1 MPASSPTATPG
12 TPPSR
17 RFHVVLCL
25 LGSAACTALAFPPIQ
40 LWPAIFIAVMLLI
53 HAARIASSTRSVL
66 LWAFGIYWVM
76 WLWIDA
82 WIIDVTGAGW
92 PALAAYMAVYAGVA
106 VWCLRRFESH
116 PLLRRLPTAWTAPVV
131 FVGLECVRGLV
142 IFDGY
147 AWYLIGQPLIDAP
160 VLAQLAD
167 LFGIWWGSF
176 FVAAVAGLAA
186 DVLRPRWRRSGRSGV
201 IVACLLTASVPY
213 GIWRL
218 SQVEALEPGP
228 AVLAIQTNLP
238 QNNKVRWTT
247 EAMDRDVASFVALT
261 EEAVGVVGLP
271 DLVVW
276 PETMVPGFGFDP
288 VSRGQLAE
296 AGPGFT
302 YLSRWP
308 LQVEQLAAAL
318 DRPML
323 VGSSTNLELSVA
335 TDSRGSWIEAGQ
347 RFNSAVLVDGRN
359 PVQRY
364 DKVVLTPFGERM
376 PYLEH
381 WPWLEQ
387 QLMAIGAG
395 GMKFNLDASDVVTT
409 IDVPDGGAGFSIG
422 TPICFEDT
430 APGLVR
436 RMVYGDQ
443 SIFDDGARKRVEL
456 LINLSN
462 DGWFGAH
469 DAARVAHSQIARWRC
484 IENRVPMIRAVNTGD
499 TAWFDSS
506 GRVVATAPS
515 RTATWLECS
524 PQLDLRSTIFGT
536 MFGNVLAWTMLL
548 SLFCTLLS
556 SVIRPI
562 EETSTNESTS

>member
-1 MPASSPTATPG
+1 M
-12 TPPSR
+12 
-17 RFHVVLCL
+17 LCL
-25 LGSAACTALAFPPIQ
+25 LASAACTALSFPPVQ
-40 LWPAIFIAVMLLI
+40 CWPAIFIAVLLVI

-66 LWAFGIYWVM
+66 LSAFCIFLVL

-92 PALAAYMAVYAGVA
+92 PALAAYMSVYTVIAI
-106 VWCLRRFESH
+106 WCLRRFESH

-131 FVGLECVRGLV
+131 FVGLECLRGLV

-147 AWYLIGQPLIDAP
+147 AWYLIGQPLIDAT
-160 VLAQLAD
+160 VLAQPAD
-167 LFGIWWGSF
+167 IFGIWWGSF

-186 DVLRPRWRRSGRSGV
+186 DVVRPRWDRSGRSGV
-201 IVACLLTASVPY
+201 IVAGLLVVAVPY
-213 GIWRL
+213 GVWRL
-218 SQVEALEPGP
+218 SQATVFSPGP
-228 AVLAIQTNLP
+228 DVLAIQTNLP
-238 QNNKVRWTT
+238 QNNKVRWTP
-247 EAMDRDVASFVALT
+247 EAMDRDVTSFAALT
-261 EEAVGVVGLP
+261 EEAVQACGLP

-276 PETMVPGFGFDP
+276 PETMVPGIGFDP
-288 VSRGQLAE
+288 TTREQLVD

-308 LQVEQLAAAL
+308 QQVEQLVSAL
-318 DRPML
+318 GRPML
-323 VGSSTNLELSVA
+323 VGSSTSLDLSVA
-335 TDSRGSWIEAGQ
+335 SDDRGSWIDAGR
-347 RFNSAVLVDGRN
+347 RFNSAVLVDVDN
-359 PVQRY
+359 SVQRY

-381 WPWLEQ
+381 WPWLEDR
-387 QLMAIGAG
+387 LMAIGAS
-395 GMKFNLDASDVVTT
+395 GMKFNLDAAEDVVTL
-409 IDVPDGGAGFSIG
+409 DLPRGDGALTIG

-430 APGLVR
+430 APDLVR

-443 SIFDDGARKRVEL
+443 PILGDGAHKQAGL

-462 DGWFGAH
+462 DGWFGAY
-469 DAARVAHSQIARWRC
+469 DAARVSHAQIARWRC
-484 IENRVPMIRAVNTGD
+484 IENRVPMIRVVNTGQ
-499 TAWFDSS
+499 TSWFDSS

-515 RTATWLECS
+515 RTATWLDCS

-556 SVIRPI
+556 SLIRPT
-562 EETSTNESTS
+562 EEASPDEATA